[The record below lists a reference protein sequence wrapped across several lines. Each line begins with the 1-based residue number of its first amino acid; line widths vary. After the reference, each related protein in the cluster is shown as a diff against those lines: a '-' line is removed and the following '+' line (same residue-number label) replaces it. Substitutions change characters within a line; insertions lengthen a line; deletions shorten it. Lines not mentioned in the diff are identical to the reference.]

1 MVSSPSKISSN
12 IAITYIV
19 ILLAISLFQSF
30 MNNSSKTLEDITSS
44 QRCRVF
50 SSSLDLEKRTEFSNS
65 QINTDWK
72 IQTSEGYQEVNIQK
86 SYLNSLK
93 KDATC
98 LGAIRNFDIS
108 NGITTI
114 EVGTNPVLFQLIKL
128 LFLATNILIFV
139 ALGVTS
145 RSFLIIISSIMV
157 SYNLNLLL
165 NFEFLFNTDYKYYL
179 PYIELLD
186 SVLICLPIIAFY
198 KNKSTFFVKF
208 NTSKINFKTTFFFT
222 FFIFYLSRILFITL
236 SGFQF
241 NDVIEEWF
249 TNYNFGF
256 TRRGL
261 VGTILFNSNL
271 FNQDNLVVYFSIFT
285 LLIYALYLIS
295 LKKIILDNSVS
306 ISDMLIIL
314 SPIFII
320 YNLFWGSSIILPKE
334 LLGIL
339 VYLFFLNYSNKINQN
354 FLYAAI
360 FLLAYNFSIYSH
372 EINLWI
378 TPFIILS
385 FYLKNKQKNDFYVL
399 FLVLLSAV
407 TFITALYLF
416 GEGSKATSDLLC
428 SSTYKV
434 LLPESTC
441 YKSFIL
447 NNSDIFSNIAN
458 TRDVIFLSTNY
469 GYYIKLYLTYF
480 TLAMLPLL
488 MYPWARKNLFP
499 MSLVFITFVPLFFTA
514 VDWGR
519 WLSLFFH
526 LLFITFFKFN
536 TDKENLLKNLFSN
549 NIYLFMYLLLIYIF
563 GWSVPQCCVTE
574 YSYMYLFQFTKQNIT
589 LFFSI
594 LIFVYTVF
602 KKNSVGQS

>member
-1 MVSSPSKISSN
+1 
-12 IAITYIV
+12 
-19 ILLAISLFQSF
+19 
-30 MNNSSKTLEDITSS
+30 
-44 QRCRVF
+44 
-50 SSSLDLEKRTEFSNS
+50 
-65 QINTDWK
+65 
-72 IQTSEGYQEVNIQK
+72 GYQEVNIQK

-93 KDATC
+93 KDAIC

-108 NGITTI
+108 NDITTI

-139 ALGVTS
+139 ALGVTR

-186 SVLICLPIIAFY
+186 SVLICLPIVAFY

-208 NTSKINFKTTFFFT
+208 NTSKINFKTAFFFA

-285 LLIYALYLIS
+285 LFIYALYLIS
-295 LKKIILDNSVS
+295 IKKIILDNSVS
-306 ISDMLIIL
+306 ISDTLIIL

-354 FLYAAI
+354 FLYTAI

-428 SSTYKV
+428 
-434 LLPESTC
+434 
-441 YKSFIL
+441 
-447 NNSDIFSNIAN
+447 
-458 TRDVIFLSTNY
+458 
-469 GYYIKLYLTYF
+469 
-480 TLAMLPLL
+480 
-488 MYPWARKNLFP
+488 
-499 MSLVFITFVPLFFTA
+499 
-514 VDWGR
+514 
-519 WLSLFFH
+519 
-526 LLFITFFKFN
+526 
-536 TDKENLLKNLFSN
+536 
-549 NIYLFMYLLLIYIF
+549 
-563 GWSVPQCCVTE
+563 
-574 YSYMYLFQFTKQNIT
+574 
-589 LFFSI
+589 
-594 LIFVYTVF
+594 
-602 KKNSVGQS
+602 